1 MAHPQT
7 GKDPVVEY
15 RQGLFSFAWWVMVVQ
30 GNSISVLYQAF
41 CEMGEKR
48 REGGLPWLPNSLPN
62 FAQTYYNGSVVFMST
77 SGFAARATLKESV
90 MVSDKATLV
99 NPQGLHMRPAG
110 LFASTMGK
118 FASEVTVVAPDKEV
132 NGKSPMALMAAGI
145 PCGTEV
151 EVKCDGADEKEALAA
166 AIELIKSGL
175 GE

>member
-1 MAHPQT
+1 
-7 GKDPVVEY
+7 
-15 RQGLFSFAWWVMVVQ
+15 
-30 GNSISVLYQAF
+30 
-41 CEMGEKR
+41 
-48 REGGLPWLPNSLPN
+48 
-62 FAQTYYNGSVVFMST
+62 
-77 SGFAARATLKESV
+77 

-132 NGKSPMALMAAGI
+132 NGTSPLALMAAGI